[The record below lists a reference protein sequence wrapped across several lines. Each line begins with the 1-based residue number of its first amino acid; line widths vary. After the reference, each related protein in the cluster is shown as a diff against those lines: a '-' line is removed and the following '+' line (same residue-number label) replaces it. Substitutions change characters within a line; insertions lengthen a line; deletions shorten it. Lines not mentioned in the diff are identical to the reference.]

1 MTDAKVCHPDNGGD
15 GEDVELGRCLSNLGV
30 IAILDFIFLSDGI
43 SGVPSVPLHII

>member
-43 SGVPSVPLHII
+43 RLFPCI